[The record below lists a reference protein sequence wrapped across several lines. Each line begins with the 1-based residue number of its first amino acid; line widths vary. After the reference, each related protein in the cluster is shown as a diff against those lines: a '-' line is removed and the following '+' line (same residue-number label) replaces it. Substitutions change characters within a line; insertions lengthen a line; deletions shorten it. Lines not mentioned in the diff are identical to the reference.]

1 MNGSNKTYN
10 VEKREAL
17 YVTSFPHQ
25 RYRRPA
31 LAARALRLLNIK
43 TRLLSGWETVSRYRP
58 ISTMVKASAYLP
70 PPLNWLTKDI
80 AYETGL
86 LAAVRSMKPFL
97 CINLNVVGA
106 LALRR
111 AAPEGHLIIDIQDFT
126 IQDDHTIPHY
136 DLQTL
141 KNSSPDL
148 VILTSHIRACGEKVL

>member
-10 VEKREAL
+10 AEKREAL

-43 TRLLSGWETVSRYRP
+43 TKLLSGWETVSRYRP

-86 LAAVRSMKPFL
+86 LAAVRSMKLYL
-97 CINLNVVGA
+97 CINLNVVGGPCPEA
-106 LALRR
+106 RSPRGPPNNRHPRLHNPRRPHNTPLR
-111 AAPEGHLIIDIQDFT
+111 PTNSQKL
-126 IQDDHTIPHY
+126 HTKSPHICK
-136 DLQTL
+136 Q
-141 KNSSPDL
+141 
-148 VILTSHIRACGEKVL
+148 SHNGDN

>member
-1 MNGSNKTYN
+1 
-10 VEKREAL
+10 
-17 YVTSFPHQ
+17 
-25 RYRRPA
+25 
-31 LAARALRLLNIK
+31 
-43 TRLLSGWETVSRYRP
+43 
-58 ISTMVKASAYLP
+58 MVKASAYLP

-86 LAAVRSMKPFL
+86 LAAVRSMKPYL

-111 AAPEGHLIIDIQDFT
+111 AAPDGHLIIDIQDFT

-141 KNSSPDL
+141 KNSTPNLLIFASRAIMEIIKNG
-148 VILTSHIRACGEKVL
+148 ILNLSSRQNISHLE